1 MARKT
6 DHIAKLYEERRYH
19 PRNAPHDKFPSPH
32 RAANRCEPHEEV
44 QENQFRENAHGPGYD
59 NDVNKRSWLQSGNAE
74 AKPSFDHWQNRPSM
88 KRNKGNDWS

>member
-6 DHIAKLYEERRYH
+6 DHIARLYEQRYH
-19 PRNAPHDKFPSPH
+19 PRNQPHDKFPSPH
-32 RAANRCEPHEEV
+32 RAANKCEPHEEV
-44 QENQFRENAHGPGYD
+44 QQNQFRENAHGPGYD